1 MKKAISTVLALG
13 MSLSMLT
20 ACGGATSSSTAASTA
35 ASESTA
41 ASASTSA
48 AATGTGDYA
57 GQTLKV
63 AAIETAYGAEMW
75 QQIADGF
82 EAKTG
87 ATVELTTDKNL
98 EDVIDPQ
105 MKAGNFYDV
114 VHLAAGR
121 EKALP
126 ETMLKE
132 NAIEEVTDVLSMNV
146 LGEDITVGEKIIPG
160 FTGNLTTNP
169 YGDDRVFM
177 MPMFYGPCG
186 LFYNKANFTEGG
198 GDLELPTTW
207 DEFFALADQTDIPLF
222 TYPVAGYLDA
232 FTYALIAEIGGQDF
246 FNKALQYD
254 ETVWSSP
261 EMDKMFEILG
271 KLAENTNDA
280 TTGYANNDNF
290 TKNQQLI
297 LDNKALFMP
306 NGNWVIGEMA
316 ASTPDDFEWGMM
328 PAPKWEG
335 DETQAVYTFTE
346 QMWIPADAPNMDL
359 AKEFIK
365 FMYSDTVVDILLGNT
380 TTDEETGEESPSP
393 VVAPVKGA
401 ADKLPEGTTK
411 DCYAAT
417 TADDIVTVTGKWATT
432 APIEGLNMNE
442 ATYKP
447 IESINTGDMT
457 VEEWQAQLVETW
469 EKCAAALE

>member
-1 MKKAISTVLALG
+1 VYYNLG
-13 MSLSMLT
+13 Q
-20 ACGGATSSSTAASTA
+20 
-35 ASESTA
+35 ES
-41 ASASTSA
+41 
-48 AATGTGDYA
+48 
-57 GQTLKV
+57 
-63 AAIETAYGAEMW
+63 
-75 QQIADGF
+75 GF
-82 EAKTG
+82 T
-87 ATVELTTDKNL
+87 
-98 EDVIDPQ
+98 
-105 MKAGNFYDV
+105 
-114 VHLAAGR
+114 
-121 EKALP
+121 

-132 NAIEEVTDVLSMNV
+132 NAIADITDVFDDELKGK
-146 LGEDITVGEKIIPG
+146 LLDGILDGTDAQPYADGKIYLAPIFYTPTG
-160 FTGNLTTNP
+160 FW
-169 YGDDRVFM
+169 
-177 MPMFYGPCG
+177 
-186 LFYNKANFTEGG
+186 YNKNLIGEGKQY
-198 GDLELPTTW
+198 ELPTTW
-207 DEFFALADQTDIPLF
+207 EEFFALGDQAKADGISLF
-222 TYPVAGYLDA
+222 TFPQAGYFDA
-232 FTYALIAEIGGQDF
+232 TMYSMLEQAGGMDF
-246 FNKALQYD
+246 YNAALQYD
-254 ETVWSSP
+254 ENTWTSEEGQKVL
-261 EMDKMFEILG
+261 DTIG
-271 KLAENTNDA
+271 KLVSPDYTQEDTV
-280 TTGYANNDNF
+280 ANANADGGF
-290 TKNQQLI
+290 KINQQNVI
-297 LDNKALFMP
+297 DGKALFMP